1 MKTVAILSLLVSTIA
16 FANPTGTAGHAT
28 TPAATAT
35 EAATKAAD
43 HGKMVHGKAKAAAA
57 SVTTT
62 ECKNKAADGKCMDEV
77 KK

>member
-16 FANPTGTAGHAT
+16 FANPTGTAGHTT
-28 TPAATAT
+28 TPAAT
-35 EAATKAAD
+35 EAPAKAAD

-57 SVTTT
+57 AVTTT